1 MAPMSSSKYPT
12 SLCWVFVFE
21 AETLRFSSVNR
32 GTAER
37 FGYTPSELAN
47 MTPPDILPAFDETSL
62 REMLSPLFSG
72 DSPTRISA
80 TVLRCKDGT
89 DVPVEVAFQTLTG
102 VSAPQPLVALVCT
115 VAKRRDTEAGLPEQC
130 ANPEAQIPE
139 RTADLRESERRHG
152 MLLNNLRGM
161 VYRCRND
168 RDWTM
173 EFVSEGCREL
183 LGVLPDDL
191 VTGKVTLNSL
201 IHPADRERLWSC
213 CQESLSARRPCEAE
227 YGCST
232 RMARGCG

>member
-1 MAPMSSSKYPT
+1 MSCAETRVDALVTNCGETALWHRYRQVNTRPAYAG
-12 SLCWVFVFE
+12 VFVFE

-115 VAKRRDTEAGLPEQC
+115 VAKRRDAEAGLHERSDNLDRQV
-130 ANPEAQIPE
+130 AE
-139 RTADLRESERRHG
+139 RTAELRESERRTVCSSITCVAW
-152 MLLNNLRGM
+152 L
-161 VYRCRND
+161 
-168 RDWTM
+168 TAAAT
-173 EFVSEGCREL
+173 
-183 LGVLPDDL
+183 
-191 VTGKVTLNSL
+191 TGTGQ
-201 IHPADRERLWSC
+201 WSC
-213 CQESLSARRPCEAE
+213 ERGLPRFVRYLARRSRHRQGHP
-227 YGCST
+227 
-232 RMARGCG
+232 